1 MIFQLQLAFLIV
13 PLELAQLVL
22 AERRIGVRQIRAG
35 IDPREAHPP
44 ANYIGW
50 IWLALVAAIQSYP
63 IVLVCEGET
72 RLFGLIMLLFGVV
85 GYDLRRR
92 GGIRWALVVLT
103 VEGALRIG
111 VIINMFVM
119 NFLYGSPY
127 PAGLPRFWG

>member
-13 PLELAQLVL
+13 PLELTHLVL

-44 ANYIGW
+44 PRYIGW
-50 IWLALVAAIQSYP
+50 VWLALIAATQAYP
-63 IVLVCEGET
+63 IVLLLDGET
-72 RLFGLIMLLFGVV
+72 RVFGLIMLLFGAV

-92 GGIRWALVVLT
+92 GGLRWSLVVLT

-127 PAGLPRFWG
+127 PTGLPRFWG

>member
-1 MIFQLQLAFLIV
+1 MIFQLQLACLVV
-13 PLELAQLVL
+13 PLELAHLVL

-50 IWLALVAAIQSYP
+50 LWLALVAATQAYP
-63 IVLVCEGET
+63 VLLLLDGET
-72 RLFGLIMLLFGVV
+72 RVFGLVMLLFGVV
-85 GYDLRRR
+85 GFELRRW
-92 GGIRWALVVLT
+92 GGPRRALVILT
-103 VEGALRIG
+103 IEGALRIG

-127 PAGLPRFWG
+127 PPGLPRFWG